1 MKHSATNSGPDRDRV
16 VLVGEGGVDRMPP
29 PADPIQAWIDL
40 MEVVEML
47 RPVGGPHPPK
57 PTRGR
62 FLL

>member
-1 MKHSATNSGPDRDRV
+1 MKSSSTKPEADRDRV
-16 VLVGEGGVDRMPP
+16 VLVGEGGVQRMPVP
-29 PADPIQAWIDL
+29 EDPIQAWLDL

-47 RPVGGPHPPK
+47 RPPGGRRPPV